1 MRLFDLEAWIL
12 SVVEITIAGQLP
24 EDSRVELKS
33 KWPDPKKAARRL
45 GGHANSC
52 QADHVLWI
60 IGLQEGVGVVRLEP
74 EDIARWFSEVARQFD
89 GVAPDLQ
96 DLMVP
101 TSSGPVL
108 GLLFS
113 TVRRPFVVV
122 NPSFGSVS
130 GVVVEREVPWREGTR
145 IRSAQRSDL
154 INVLASSVASPH
166 LEVLR
171 VRAKLVKSP
180 GRERSPGTHL
190 QEIQYEPHFAWTLT
204 IQLYVT
210 PRQQELL
217 VFPVHRTSLLLRV
230 RDSQKVMKRLQ
241 YSVQFLYYGSGSTKA
256 DSHTISRTS
265 TEALINGPGVLEVT
279 GELYEP
285 PYDFQAVGEVNARFS
300 VRPAGSEVRASAEAQ
315 ATRRI
320 SEEQDKENNVDWS
333 LEQDFNGA

>member
-1 MRLFDLEAWIL
+1 MRSFDLEAWIL
-12 SVVEITIAGQLP
+12 SVVGITNAGQLP

-60 IGLQEGVGVVRLEP
+60 IGLQEGVGVVPFEP
-74 EDIARWFSEVARQFD
+74 VDTARWFSEVAKQFN
-89 GVAPDLQ
+89 GVAPDMQ
-96 DLMVP
+96 DLIVP
-101 TSSGPVL
+101 TSSGHVV

-113 TVRRPFVVV
+113 TDRRPFVVA

-145 IRSAQRSDL
+145 VRSAQRSDL

-171 VRAKLVKSP
+171 VWAKLIKSP
-180 GRERSPGTHL
+180 GHERSSGTHL
-190 QEIQYEPHFAWTLT
+190 QEIQYKPHFAWTLS

-217 VFPVHRTSLLLRV
+217 VFPVHRTRLSLRV
-230 RDSQKVMKRLQ
+230 QDSQKVMTRLQ
-241 YSVQFLYYGSGSTKA
+241 YNIQYLYYGSGSTRA

-265 TEALINGPGVLEVT
+265 TEALINGPGVLEIA

-285 PYDFQAVGEVNARFS
+285 PHDVQFADAVRATFS
-300 VRPAGSEVRASAEAQ
+300 VRPAGSEVRASAEAR
-315 ATRRI
+315 ATRTN
-320 SEEQDKENNVDWS
+320 SGGQDNENVLDWS
-333 LEQDFNGA
+333 LEKDSNGA